1 VAGVDRAGHLWVLR
15 DASGRMKPEAWARR
29 AVELCREHR
38 ADRIVA
44 EANQGGDMVAATI
57 AAVDRAAPVRLV
69 HATRG
74 KAVRAEPVSAL
85 YEQGRAHHVAAT
97 PRAFE
102 TLEDQLCSW
111 APGDAKSPDRL
122 DALVWAATDLVIAS
136 TAVGAM
142 VPASSDTGRDASPWA
157 R

>member
-85 YEQGRAHHVAAT
+85 YEQARAHHVAAT